1 MNTYLFYDLETTGLN
16 KVFDQVLQFAAI
28 RTDTTFNEIERHEI
42 IVKLRPDVIPSPKA
56 TLTHRIA
63 IAQSMQGLCE
73 FEAITQIHHLMN
85 KPGTISLGYNT
96 FSYDDEF
103 LRFCFHRNLLT
114 PYTHQYKEGCRRSDL
129 LPMTIMYYLYK
140 KDILDQWPQ
149 IDGKPTMKLEY
160 LSKANKLA
168 TGPAHNAMVD
178 VEATV
183 ELARQFY
190 KEPEILHY
198 LNGYF
203 DKATE
208 TKRIEKISL
217 DFQSIACTNRIALMI
232 NNQYGYA
239 NKYQVPVLL
248 IGNSIPYKNQTLW
261 LRLDNPKLRDL
272 CVSDFPSKTSTFDE
286 KKAFY
291 EKSKVI
297 RKKYGEPGIVLPLS
311 DRHDY
316 LTPERKALVEE
327 NKSWLQSHTSVFHK
341 LIQYYREFRYPK
353 IPDLDIEAAL
363 YQNDFLSSLEEGLCR
378 QFHSASVPE
387 KQNIVSHFEDI
398 EMRQLANRCLCRNY
412 PDNLPVHFT
421 QDFEEYMR
429 RVNPDNEDE
438 ALFNHKFE
446 KRTTPAVAL
455 REIDKLRTEEKLD
468 TQQVELLKE
477 LENYIHKH
485 FPRGIVS
492 QDKS

>member
-28 RTDTTFNEIERHEI
+28 RTDATFNEIERHEI

-56 TLTHRIA
+56 TITHRIA
-63 IAQSMQGLCE
+63 IAQSMQGVCE
-73 FEAITQIHHLMN
+73 FEAITQIHRLLN

-96 FSYDDEF
+96 LSYDDDDDEF

-129 LPMTIMYYLYK
+129 LPITIMYYLYK
-140 KDILDQWPQ
+140 REILAHWPE
-149 IDGKPTMKLEY
+149 IDGKPTQKLEY
-160 LSKANKLA
+160 LSEANKLA

-190 KEPEILHY
+190 KEPKMWDY
-198 LNGYF
+198 LDGYF
-203 DKATE
+203 NKATE
-208 TKRIEKISL
+208 IKLIEKISL
-217 DFQSIACTNRIALMI
+217 DFQSIACTNRLALMI
-232 NNQYGYA
+232 NNEYGYA

-261 LRLDNPKLRDL
+261 LRLDNPKLREL
-272 CVSDFPSKTSTFDE
+272 CVSDFPS
-286 KKAFY
+286 FY
-291 EKSKVI
+291 KKSKVI

-341 LIQYYREFRYPK
+341 LIQYYREFSYSK

-363 YQNDFLSSLEEGLCR
+363 YQNDFLSSQEQNLCR
-378 QFHSASVPE
+378 QFHTADLQE
-387 KQNIVSHFEDI
+387 KQNIVNRFEDI

-412 PDNLPVHFT
+412 PDNLPVYMT
-421 QDFEEYMR
+421 QDFEDYMR
-429 RVNPDNEDE
+429 RVNPDNEEE

-446 KRTTPAVAL
+446 KRTTPAKAL

-485 FPRGIVS
+485 FPLGIVS